1 MNKRQILGYGG
12 AGLLLIGFFS
22 PLFTI
27 SLMGFSKS
35 FGFADFL
42 ADGSWASIL
51 VLVAMA
57 GAAVLTILKKYKLLL
72 IPAGLVVA
80 MLVYMVINIA
90 SSIASSG
97 IDSAMAESIV
107 NMLQP
112 SFGWLFLVLG
122 PAALVVAAF
131 LKPAAPAAPSA
142 PVEPAV

>member
-1 MNKRQILGYGG
+1 MDKRQILGYGG

-35 FGFADFL
+35 FSFADFL

-51 VLVAMA
+51 VLVA
-57 GAAVLTILKKYKLLL
+57 AALAVVLTVLKKYKLLL

-80 MLVYMVINIA
+80 MLVYMVVNLASNIA
-90 SSIASSG
+90 SSG
-97 IDSAMAESIV
+97 LDSAMAESLV
-107 NMLQP
+107 KMLQP

-122 PAALVVAAF
+122 PVAFVLAGF
-131 LKPAAPAAPSA
+131 LKQAAPAAASVSA
-142 PVEPAV
+142 EPTV

>member
-1 MNKRQILGYGG
+1 
-12 AGLLLIGFFS
+12 
-22 PLFTI
+22 
-27 SLMGFSKS
+27 MGFSKS